1 MQTQPERELSDCGC
15 HGALFH
21 ISQIWALRVK
31 KQHKLVLVNPVN
43 TCRSGFSV
51 NSSSRFPPLGL
62 GIIASLTPDA
72 WDVELVDENFS
83 PFNYRDADLV
93 GITAFTSAA
102 NRAYQI
108 AAAYQRH
115 GIPVVMG
122 GIHASMCF
130 AEAQQF
136 VDAVVIGE
144 AESVW
149 PQVLADVLHGKLKP
163 TYRGHWLDLAGL
175 QPPRRDIYD
184 SHYMF
189 ASIQTSRGCPLDC
202 DFCSVTAYNG
212 RRYRRRPTNEVLDEI
227 ESIPHDLLFFVDDNV
242 IGYGADS
249 RQQAMQLFQ
258 GMVERDLRKRWI
270 CQASVNIADDA
281 EVLDWAGR
289 AGCRMVFL
297 GLEAEDIDSLTE
309 VNKRL
314 NMKRGT
320 SSYEQTF
327 DRIHQA
333 GIAVLGAFIFGMDGD
348 TPDKLRDRTDFMLE
362 QRRRRDAGHRHDT
375 TAGHAIVSSFAA
387 GRSVAVYELSRR
399 LEPLRSGGTGA
410 SPKAR
415 RAGRTVGGH
424 PRVCPADLRSTHAQ
438 GQGEA
443 NTVRHGQLGGDGIRL
458 PRQRRLPQRGQ
469 SQRHHP
475 LSPVATSSDRRRTV
489 P

>member
-1 MQTQPERELSDCGC
+1 M
-15 HGALFH
+15 
-21 ISQIWALRVK
+21 K

-93 GITAFTSAA
+93 GITAFTSSA

-149 PQVLADVLHGKLKP
+149 PQVLADVLHGELKP

-184 SHYMF
+184 SHYRV

-348 TPDKLRDRTDFMLE
+348 TPDKLRDRTDFMLGSGVNVM
-362 QRRRRDAGHRHDT
+362 QVTVMTPLPGT
-375 TAGHAIVSSFAA
+375 QL
-387 GRSVAVYELSRR
+387 YRR
-399 LEPLRSGGTGA
+399 LQQEGRLLYTNFPEDWSHYDLAELVHRPKHVGRAELWEVIRECAQRIYDPPTLKAKAKQTRYATGSWEA
-410 SPKAR
+410 TEFAY
-415 RAGRTVGGH
+415 RANVDYRNVV
-424 PRVCPADLRSTHAQ
+424 R
-438 GQGEA
+438 A
-443 NTVRHGQLGGDGIRL
+443 NGII
-458 PRQRRLPQRGQ
+458 
-469 SQRHHP
+469 H
-475 LSPVATSSDRRRTV
+475 
-489 P
+489 